1 MLPTSSK
8 QGMNVA
14 IRRASGTATRRKL
27 DRHLVGLDARVGP
40 VPPCGWIRTIR
51 DALGMSTFELAGRLG
66 VSRGRVSQLERAE
79 VRRSIPLSS
88 LERMAT
94 ALKCRL
100 YYVLVPDEALDQI
113 VRRQALD
120 LAARAVAASLSS
132 DRISEE
138 GDQPTPD
145 EVAARVE
152 SLAYDLVDRRG
163 LWRDTDRMK
172 N

>member
-1 MLPTSSK
+1 
-8 QGMNVA
+8 
-14 IRRASGTATRRKL
+14 
-27 DRHLVGLDARVGP
+27 
-40 VPPCGWIRTIR
+40 
-51 DALGMSTFELAGRLG
+51 
-66 VSRGRVSQLERAE
+66 
-79 VRRSIPLSS
+79 
-88 LERMAT
+88 MAT